1 MRFNK
6 LYKTIITVSL
16 IFVLPFHCKEADKKN
31 NNQNSF
37 TINTDDGIYS
47 ASIHN
52 NIAAFCTGETTN
64 NLSNKIY
71 YSKLGSGKNNLLVKV
86 EGKHKQAMPVRV
98 FNERFVWVEYVASE
112 GMQVQWELYTKLI
125 SDDSSSL
132 ILDNKNRPEIDFP
145 NFDIFE
151 DEIVFDYF
159 TLKGDS
165 TSKTPLYLYSSKDKE
180 LKEIFPPENFCVL
193 NPSFNSANKN
203 EVICNLVEIKGEIPK
218 ARIALYKI
226 LEKEWNVLDT
236 TISGFQPTLCNDKL
250 VYKDCDSPYSY
261 GKIQLYDLS
270 TKKVKCVS
278 THPLGGDFPRI
289 SKQYV
294 VWECPSF
301 NVIPGYNLLS
311 EQQVVLD
318 SGIVGKPFLN
328 RNSLIWVKE
337 ETEKKK
343 EVVLRSLLL

>member
-1 MRFNK
+1 MQTTK
-6 LYKTIITVSL
+6 LYKTIFFVSL
-16 IFVLPFHCKEADKKN
+16 MFFLPFHCKQADQSNTNQKN
-31 NNQNSF
+31 Y
-37 TINTDDGIYS
+37 TINTDEGIFS

-52 NIAAFCTGETTN
+52 NIAAFCTGEKTS
-64 NLSNKIY
+64 NLSNRIY
-71 YSKLGSGKNNLLVKV
+71 YSKLGSGKNKLLVKV
-86 EGKHKQAMPVRV
+86 DGKQKQAMPVRV
-98 FNERFVWVEYVASE
+98 FNERFVWVEYIASE

-132 ILDNKNRPEIDFP
+132 ILDNKSRPEIDFP

-151 DEIVFDYF
+151 DKIVFDYF

-165 TSKTPLYLYSSKDKE
+165 TSKTPFYLYSSEDKE
-180 LKEIFPPENFCVL
+180 LKEIFHPENFCVL
-193 NPSFNSANKN
+193 DPSFNSANKN
-203 EVICNLVEIKGEIPK
+203 EVICNLVGFVGEKPK

-226 LEKEWNVLDT
+226 QEEEWNVLDT
-236 TISGFQPTLCNDKL
+236 AISGFQPTLCNDKL
-250 VYKDCDSPYSY
+250 VYKECDSPYSY
-261 GKIQLYDLS
+261 GKIQLYNLS

-301 NVIPGYNLLS
+301 NVIPAYDLLS
-311 EQQVVLD
+311 NQNIVLD

-337 ETEKKK
+337 KSKEK
-343 EVVLRSLLL
+343 EVVLQSLIL